1 MSDFLDSETN
11 RLLIVDD
18 ELSVREILA
27 EGLASFGYDARPVGN
42 VAEAMESIRND
53 PPHLVLTDIEMPGE
67 SGLDLLRQVK
77 TLHPELDVVMV
88 TGVVDAR
95 TAIGAIRDGAS
106 DYLTKPFNL
115 DEVQIVVE
123 RTLEKRRLVL
133 ENRRYQDHLEDLVR
147 ARTAELEEKGA
158 ELQELYVTTLQALVT
173 ALDYRDNETQGH
185 SLRVVEYAV
194 LVAEAMDIREPD
206 LTWIR
211 RGALLHDVGK
221 IGITDSVLRK
231 PGKLDDDEW
240 EEMHKHPEMG
250 FRMLQK
256 IPFLGPELDIV
267 LCHQEKF
274 DGTGY
279 PRGLKGDEIPLGA
292 RIFSVVDTFDAM
304 TSDRPYRAAL
314 SIEDA
319 CEEIAEFAG
328 RQFDPTV
335 AEAFL
340 SISADRWRKIRERV
354 HTEVQELQTR

>member
-1 MSDFLDSETN
+1 MSDFLDSSVR

-27 EGLASFGYDARPVGN
+27 EGLASFGYDAHPVGS
-42 VAEAMESIRND
+42 VAEAMEFIHST
-53 PPHLVLTDIEMPGE
+53 PPHLVLTDIEMPVE

-77 TLHPELDVVMV
+77 EHDAELDVVMV

-106 DYLTKPFNL
+106 DYVTKPFNL

-133 ENRRYQDHLEDLVR
+133 ENRRYQDHLEELVR
-147 ARTAELEEKGA
+147 QRTASLEEKTR
-158 ELQELYVTTLQALVT
+158 ELQQLYVSTLQALVT
-173 ALDYRDNETQGH
+173 ALDFRDNETQGH

-194 LVAEAMDIREPD
+194 LVAQEMDIHEPD

-221 IGITDSVLRK
+221 IGISDTILRK
-231 PGKLDDDEW
+231 PGKLDDAEW
-240 EEMHKHPEMG
+240 EQMHRHPDMG
-250 FRMLQK
+250 YRMLRG

-274 DGTGY
+274 DGSGY
-279 PRGLKGDEIPLGA
+279 PRGLKGEDIPLGA

-314 SIEDA
+314 SIEEA
-319 CEEIAEFAG
+319 CREIGTFAG
-328 RQFDPTV
+328 RQFDPVV
-335 AEAFL
+335 ASAFL
-340 SISADRWRKIRERV
+340 GISVDNWRKICERV
-354 HTEVQELQTR
+354 HSEVQELQAR

>member
-256 IPFLGPELDIV
+256 IPFLGP
-267 LCHQEKF
+267 
-274 DGTGY
+274 
-279 PRGLKGDEIPLGA
+279 
-292 RIFSVVDTFDAM
+292 
-304 TSDRPYRAAL
+304 
-314 SIEDA
+314 
-319 CEEIAEFAG
+319 
-328 RQFDPTV
+328 
-335 AEAFL
+335 
-340 SISADRWRKIRERV
+340 
-354 HTEVQELQTR
+354 